1 MAITKRVSKRDCR
14 KKTSKKTSFC
24 KKRRSAAKR
33 ASKKRVSKKTSGKKR
48 VSKRVSKKTSK
59 KVSRKTPGTPAQP
72 AMKFPE
78 GTKRQGRNGHM
89 YKTVASANGTKLAWK
104 KCNGKSV
111 ICPTASVQGPQ
122 RY

>member
-14 KKTSKKTSFC
+14 KKTSKKTSYC
-24 KKRRSAAKR
+24 KKIRSAAKR
-33 ASKKRVSKKTSGKKR
+33 ALKKRVSKKTSGKK
-48 VSKRVSKKTSK
+48 KVSKKTSGKK
-59 KVSRKTPGTPAQP
+59 KVSKKTPGTPAQS
-72 AMKFPE
+72 AMKFAE

-89 YKTVASANGTKLAWK
+89 YKTVASSDGKKLAWR

-111 ICPTASVQGPQ
+111 VCPTMSVQGPQ